1 MSNFAPKHI
10 LCPVLI
16 LKALGWLLT
25 ACFTPYSRAVVAQMW
40 PNSLPIH
47 ESSQGPPGRQR
58 IAGFRLVVMIAS
70 VGGINYNL
78 FKRKVTNV
86 PGAHAIDSR

>member
-1 MSNFAPKHI
+1 MSE
-10 LCPVLI
+10 LYPVLI

-47 ESSQGPPGRQR
+47 ESSQGPPAGQS
-58 IAGFRLVVMIAS
+58 IAGFRLLMIAS
-70 VGGINYNL
+70 VGGIRNSL
-78 FKRKVTNV
+78 KAKVMNV
-86 PGAHAIDSR
+86 PGAHAIDSS

>member
-1 MSNFAPKHI
+1 MY
-10 LCPVLI
+10 PVLT

-40 PNSLPIH
+40 PNSSPIH
-47 ESSQGPPGRQR
+47 ESSQGPPAGQR
-58 IAGFRLVVMIAS
+58 IAGFRLLMIAS
-70 VGGINYNL
+70 VGGITNSL
-78 FKRKVTNV
+78 KAKVTNV